1 MKASGWYQSIYSTCS
16 HVSSNAEYLS
26 KYKLSQSIWRAH
38 TTSTVGMFLKQNRRA
53 TTHKLSPFFV
63 WIVFFCAT
71 FSVTNYKA
79 HHIYLEY
86 MQFIVLHDYSISNA
100 IVLLHACS
108 VWYCVLLALQQVNS
122 HCYGKHRLIFC
133 CQGYKP
139 QLFSGELLLQRWL
152 RQVLAVASCRD
163 IITAGGWKSWEFLIV
178 QSRAIIHATD
188 SGVFDV
194 VHVYNE

>member
-1 MKASGWYQSIYSTCS
+1 MKSSHNIYSRHVFKAKQES
-16 HVSSNAEYLS
+16 HNSQTVSIFCLNC
-26 KYKLSQSIWRAH
+26 
-38 TTSTVGMFLKQNRRA
+38 
-53 TTHKLSPFFV
+53 FF
-63 WIVFFCAT
+63 FGAT
-71 FSVTNYKA
+71 FNVTNYKA

-86 MQFIVLHDYSISNA
+86 MQFIVLHVYSISNA